1 MPLNGQWGP
10 LIHFLHVRTSPGPQ
24 MSSRCPTKKEK
35 IDSVCQQQS
44 SRTLKVH
51 ELALFGGLANG
62 GLPQ

>member
-1 MPLNGQWGP
+1 
-10 LIHFLHVRTSPGPQ
+10 

-35 IDSVCQQQS
+35 VDSVCQQQS